1 MITIV
6 IAEAPPRFNA
16 SISDTGFDALVMELV
31 LLGLADIDP
40 FGNVFPEL
48 AAELP
53 TVENGG
59 VVVDEDAGTMEVTWK
74 LRQDIQWADGT
85 PVTADDVIFTYA
97 AIIDPDTGS
106 WTQGID
112 YLDDVVKIDDYT
124 VVMYFNTIYPGY
136 LTIFGGEQIVIWP
149 AHYCDPEQGFAAWD
163 CGMQPL
169 SNGPYILEEWVAGDH
184 LAFVRNPNYY
194 EAGKPSI
201 DKIIVRIVPE
211 ASVRKE
217 MLIRGDADVIM
228 WATEAVVDDL
238 QDEANVKV
246 SISPFQRW
254 VMRIFFNLAERGTL
268 DPAATP
274 HPILSDV
281 RVRQAIRQAID
292 VDLISN
298 EIFLGYSTPIWT
310 EFFRDPFI
318 CDISRP
324 AYDPEAAKALLE
336 EAGWSDTDEDGVRE
350 CHGCQ
355 SAEEGYP
362 MSMEF
367 MTYAEYGEPLELTQQ
382 LIAEMLA
389 EIGIE
394 LKLSVLEGS
403 VLWADYASGGIEQT
417 GDFDINMW
425 DDGYFGIDPT
435 DFMWELYYSAAAEP
449 DMGWNVGR
457 YLNEDVD
464 AILDSAYTL
473 DQETRQELFCQLA
486 EILDQDIPNILMFSA
501 INADA
506 HSARLEGVQSTIN
519 DLVTWNVADWVV
531 K

>member
-1 MITIV
+1 
-6 IAEAPPRFNA
+6 
-16 SISDTGFDALVMELV
+16 
-31 LLGLADIDP
+31 
-40 FGNVFPEL
+40 
-48 AAELP
+48 
-53 TVENGG
+53 
-59 VVVDEDAGTMEVTWK
+59 
-74 LRQDIQWADGT
+74 
-85 PVTADDVIFTYA
+85 
-97 AIIDPDTGS
+97 
-106 WTQGID
+106 
-112 YLDDVVKIDDYT
+112 
-124 VVMYFNTIYPGY
+124 
-136 LTIFGGEQIVIWP
+136 
-149 AHYCDPEQGFAAWD
+149 
-163 CGMQPL
+163 
-169 SNGPYILEEWVAGDH
+169 
-184 LAFVRNPNYY
+184 
-194 EAGKPSI
+194 
-201 DKIIVRIVPE
+201 
-211 ASVRKE
+211 
-217 MLIRGDADVIM
+217 M
-228 WATEAVVDDL
+228 WATEADVDDL